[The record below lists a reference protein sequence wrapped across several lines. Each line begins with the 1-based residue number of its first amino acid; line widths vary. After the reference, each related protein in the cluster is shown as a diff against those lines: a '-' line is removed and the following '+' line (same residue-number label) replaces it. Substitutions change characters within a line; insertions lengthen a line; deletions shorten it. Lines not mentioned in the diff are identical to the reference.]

1 MIDPELFFHAR
12 RMRRLAFTLKAPLG
26 SWVNAALRRVRGS
39 FGDPAA
45 RAVRR
50 QLDEAF
56 IELLTRLD
64 ANIVN

>member
-1 MIDPELFFHAR
+1 MNDPEQFFHLR
-12 RMRRLAFTLKAPLG
+12 RMHRLAFALKAPLG
-26 SWVNAALRRVRGS
+26 TWVNEAIRRVRGT
-39 FGDPAA
+39 FGDAAA

-56 IELLTRLD
+56 VELVSRLD